1 MYYNTTI
8 TGGGQ
13 GYYASGD
20 YTGGIS
26 GMNNNFNWG
35 IQALVTNT

>member
-1 MYYNTTI
+1 MYYSTTV

-20 YTGGIS
+20 YTGSIS
-26 GMNNNFNWG
+26 GMTNNYNWG